1 MFIFALLMFA
11 AIHAA
16 AYQPWVSCSSGMPD
30 TVHVFSLAKSG
41 SVLYAGTGR
50 TGVFRSS
57 DNGDSWGAMPTHP
70 RLMNAETWGLAVIDT
85 FIFAGQRGGG
95 VLRIGINEA
104 AWTDVSSGLA
114 SKIVQEL
121 HVAGKTLYVA
131 TMFGGAF
138 KSEDFGNSWQEVFG
152 GAGIDDK
159 IVYSLASNSTTL
171 FAGTAGVNTTMP
183 DTGVCF
189 RAPLTG
195 GSTWERINS
204 GFVRNGAHL
213 EAVSGL
219 AASDDY
225 VFAGTDDVGIFRSTD
240 NGSNWKQV
248 HVSGDVHA
256 ITISGNAIYY
266 GTSWAGVFTSTDGG
280 LTWLANYD
288 GIRRGNSTMPDLVK
302 DFLVVGKTI
311 FTATN
316 LGVFRQQ
323 LPEAPGGIEND
334 ANRDFSIRVFPQPTS
349 DEITLEITLKTA
361 ATFNATFFDATG
373 RVIMQTEEMPQT
385 AGSHFLKFDAS
396 AFTTGVYSCV
406 IHSGAMSDFIRFTIV
421 Q

>member
-1 MFIFALLMFA
+1 MFIFAPLMFA

-57 DNGDSWGAMPTHP
+57 DNGDSWAVMPLHP

-95 VLRIGINEA
+95 ILRIGVNEA
-104 AWTDVSSGLA
+104 AWTDVSSGLS

-121 HVAGKTLYVA
+121 HVAGKTLYAA
-131 TMFGGAF
+131 TMLGGAF
-138 KSEDFGNSWQEVFG
+138 KSDDFGDSWQEVFG

-195 GSTWERINS
+195 GSAWERINS

-256 ITISGNAIYY
+256 ITISGSTVYY
-266 GTSWAGVFTSTDGG
+266 GTSWAGAFTSTDGG
-280 LTWLANYD
+280 LTWLANYE

-323 LPEAPGGIEND
+323 LPEASGGIEND
-334 ANRDFSIRVFPQPTS
+334 GNQEFSVRIFPQPVE
-349 DEITLEITLKTA
+349 DEITLEITLQA
-361 ATFNATFFDATG
+361 AASFSAMFCDATG
-373 RVIMQTEEMPQT
+373 RIIMQTGTIPQT
-385 AGSHFLKFDAS
+385 AGRHLLKFETSDFAV
-396 AFTTGVYSCV
+396 GVYSCV
-406 IHSGAMSDFIRFTIV
+406 VRLSGKSRFV
-421 Q
+421 RFAVMR